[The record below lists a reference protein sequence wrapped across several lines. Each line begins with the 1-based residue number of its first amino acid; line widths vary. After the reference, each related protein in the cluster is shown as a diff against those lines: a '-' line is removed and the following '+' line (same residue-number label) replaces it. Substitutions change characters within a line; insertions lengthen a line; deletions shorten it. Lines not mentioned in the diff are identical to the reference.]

1 MKRIISF
8 LLLLMLLL
16 SACDNSQNN
25 PSANVSSLPEGTST
39 SSGSKKPSTQ
49 TVALLIM
56 GVLDHPTM
64 QLIQLGFVEK
74 AEQFEHYE
82 PVISGLTNGST
93 EEVLYQWEKDVDA
106 YNPDGFVMWAA
117 DDTASEFLSNQHAA
131 GLKIVIPYF
140 DVSALNA
147 PNASELSGGTI
158 DANPICDEGK
168 RLSDAAEYIVNR
180 LTQNGVTSGTIAFH
194 GDSYYQP
201 AFREY
206 IEANSSFT
214 VVERRVGDG
223 IDNTPTI
230 RDMVDHNDIVAVYN
244 PLATPDEWAAVLGQS
259 PKDAGIV
266 YVAGTAG
273 EDNLHALIAGEI
285 DAIVSRPYY
294 EAGYVGME
302 MLDRILK
309 GETFEGDA
317 WQPTLPTYIV
327 TADGT
332 GKNGPDFYLDQY
344 ARAEALFGPANQ

>member
-1 MKRIISF
+1 MKKFCILALVC
-8 LLLLMLLL
+8 LLLFT
-16 SACDNSQNN
+16 ACTRGNYTSE
-25 PSANVSSLPEGTST
+25 SITSTSVSSSDSLPPKDVVIVCSGAINHYVPRLLRLGFFEKAYELQEYTPMTSGLPEGAIIELYEEWARAIDANNAR
-39 SSGSKKPSTQ
+39 GVILWIADE
-49 TVALLIM
+49 TV
-56 GVLDHPTM
+56 
-64 QLIQLGFVEK
+64 
-74 AEQFEHYE
+74 
-82 PVISGLTNGST
+82 
-93 EEVLYQWEKDVDA
+93 
-106 YNPDGFVMWAA
+106 
-117 DDTASEFLSNQHAA
+117 SEFLSNQHAD
-131 GLKIVIPYF
+131 GVKIVIPYF

-168 RLSDAAEYIVNR
+168 RLADAAEYIVSR
-180 LTQNGVTSGTIAFH
+180 LAQNGVTSGTIAFH
-194 GDSYYQP
+194 GNSYYQP
-201 AFREY
+201 TFREY
-206 IEANSSFT
+206 IEANSSFS

-317 WQPTLPTYIV
+317 WQPALPTYIV

-344 ARAEALFGPANQ
+344 ARAEALFGPADQ

>member
-1 MKRIISF
+1 MKKFCILALVC
-8 LLLLMLLL
+8 LLLFT
-16 SACDNSQNN
+16 ACTRGNYTSE
-25 PSANVSSLPEGTST
+25 SITSTSVSSSDSLPPKDVVIVCSGAINHYVPRLLRLGFFEKAYELQEYTPMTSGLPEGAIIELYEEWARAIDANNAR
-39 SSGSKKPSTQ
+39 GVILWIADE
-49 TVALLIM
+49 TV
-56 GVLDHPTM
+56 
-64 QLIQLGFVEK
+64 
-74 AEQFEHYE
+74 
-82 PVISGLTNGST
+82 
-93 EEVLYQWEKDVDA
+93 
-106 YNPDGFVMWAA
+106 
-117 DDTASEFLSNQHAA
+117 SEFLSNQHAD
-131 GLKIVIPYF
+131 GVKIVIPYF

-194 GDSYYQP
+194 GNSYYQP

-206 IEANSSFT
+206 IEANSSFS
-214 VVERRVGDG
+214 VVEGSIYDG
-223 IDNTPTI
+223 VDNTPTI

-317 WQPTLPTYIV
+317 WQPALPTYIV

-332 GKNGPDFYLDQY
+332 GKNGPDFYLDLWE
-344 ARAEALFGPANQ
+344 RVEAFSDTVEQ

>member
-1 MKRIISF
+1 MKKFCILALVC
-8 LLLLMLLL
+8 LLLFTACTRGNYTSESITSTSVSSSDSSPPKDVVMLCVGLFNHPTIRLL
-16 SACDNSQNN
+16 RLGFLEKAYELQEYA
-25 PSANVSSLPEGTST
+25 PMVSSLPEG
-39 SSGSKKPSTQ
+39 P
-49 TVALLIM
+49 AAELYEEWARAIEANNAN
-56 GVLDHPTM
+56 GVIIWQWDASLYSIIPP
-64 QLIQLGFVEK
+64 QREK
-74 AEQFEHYE
+74 G
-82 PVISGLTNGST
+82 V
-93 EEVLYQWEKDVDA
+93 
-106 YNPDGFVMWAA
+106 
-117 DDTASEFLSNQHAA
+117 
-131 GLKIVIPYF
+131 KIVIPYM
-140 DVSALNA
+140 DVSVYNA
-147 PNASELSGGTI
+147 PEDPEDSRVLVGAI

-266 YVAGTAG
+266 YVAGITS

-285 DAIVSRPYY
+285 DAIVSTPYY

-302 MLDRILK
+302 MLDRVLK

-317 WQPTLPTYIV
+317 WQPALPTYIV

>member
-1 MKRIISF
+1 MKKFCILALVC
-8 LLLLMLLL
+8 LLLFT
-16 SACDNSQNN
+16 ACTRGNYTSE
-25 PSANVSSLPEGTST
+25 SITSTSVSSSDSLPPKDVVIVCSGAINHYVPRLLRLGFFEKAYELQEYTPMTSGLPEGAIIELYEEWARAIDANNAR
-39 SSGSKKPSTQ
+39 GVILWIADE
-49 TVALLIM
+49 TV
-56 GVLDHPTM
+56 
-64 QLIQLGFVEK
+64 
-74 AEQFEHYE
+74 
-82 PVISGLTNGST
+82 
-93 EEVLYQWEKDVDA
+93 
-106 YNPDGFVMWAA
+106 
-117 DDTASEFLSNQHAA
+117 SEFLSNQHAD
-131 GLKIVIPYF
+131 GVKIVIPYF

-194 GDSYYQP
+194 GNSYYQP

-206 IEANSSFT
+206 IEANSSFS
-214 VVERRVGDG
+214 VVEGSIYDG
-223 IDNTPTI
+223 VDNTPTI

-317 WQPTLPTYIV
+317 WQPALPTYIV
-327 TADGT
+327 TADGI

>member
-1 MKRIISF
+1 MKKFCILALVC
-8 LLLLMLLL
+8 LLLFT
-16 SACDNSQNN
+16 ACTRGNYTSE
-25 PSANVSSLPEGTST
+25 SITSTSVSSSDSLPPKDVVIVCSGAINHYVPRLLRLGFFEKAYELQEYTPMTSGLPEGAIIELYEEWARAIDANNAR
-39 SSGSKKPSTQ
+39 GVILWIADE
-49 TVALLIM
+49 TV
-56 GVLDHPTM
+56 
-64 QLIQLGFVEK
+64 
-74 AEQFEHYE
+74 
-82 PVISGLTNGST
+82 
-93 EEVLYQWEKDVDA
+93 
-106 YNPDGFVMWAA
+106 
-117 DDTASEFLSNQHAA
+117 SEFLSNQHAD
-131 GLKIVIPYF
+131 GVKIVIPYF

-194 GDSYYQP
+194 GNSYYQP

-206 IEANSSFT
+206 IEANSSFS
-214 VVERRVGDG
+214 VVEGSIYDG
-223 IDNTPTI
+223 VDNTPTI

-285 DAIVSRPYY
+285 DAIVSTPYY

-302 MLDRILK
+302 MLDRVLK

-317 WQPTLPTYIV
+317 WQPALPTYIV
-327 TADGT
+327 TADGI

-344 ARAEALFGPANQ
+344 ARAEALFGPADQ

>member
-1 MKRIISF
+1 MKKFCILALVC
-8 LLLLMLLL
+8 LLLFT
-16 SACDNSQNN
+16 ACTRGTYTSE
-25 PSANVSSLPEGTST
+25 SITSTSVSSSDSSPPKDVVIVCSGAINHYVPRLLRLGFFEKAYELQEYTPMTSGLPEGAIIELYEEWARAIDANNAR
-39 SSGSKKPSTQ
+39 GVILWIADE
-49 TVALLIM
+49 TV
-56 GVLDHPTM
+56 
-64 QLIQLGFVEK
+64 
-74 AEQFEHYE
+74 
-82 PVISGLTNGST
+82 
-93 EEVLYQWEKDVDA
+93 
-106 YNPDGFVMWAA
+106 
-117 DDTASEFLSNQHAA
+117 SEFLSNQHAD
-131 GLKIVIPYF
+131 GVKIVIPYF

-266 YVAGTAG
+266 YVAGITS

-285 DAIVSRPYY
+285 DAIVSTPYY

-302 MLDRILK
+302 MMDRVLK

-344 ARAEALFGPANQ
+344 ARAEALFGPADQ

>member
-1 MKRIISF
+1 MKKFCILALVC
-8 LLLLMLLL
+8 LLLFT
-16 SACDNSQNN
+16 ACTRGNYTSE
-25 PSANVSSLPEGTST
+25 SITSTSVSSSDSSPPKDVVIVCSGAINHYVPRLLRLGFFEKAYELQEYTPMTSGLPEGAIIELYEEWARAIDANNAR
-39 SSGSKKPSTQ
+39 GVILWIADE
-49 TVALLIM
+49 TV
-56 GVLDHPTM
+56 
-64 QLIQLGFVEK
+64 
-74 AEQFEHYE
+74 
-82 PVISGLTNGST
+82 
-93 EEVLYQWEKDVDA
+93 
-106 YNPDGFVMWAA
+106 
-117 DDTASEFLSNQHAA
+117 SEFLSNQHAD
-131 GLKIVIPYF
+131 GVKIVIPYF

-266 YVAGTAG
+266 YVAGITS

-285 DAIVSRPYY
+285 DAIVSTPYY

-344 ARAEALFGPANQ
+344 ARAEALFGPADQ

>member
-1 MKRIISF
+1 MKKFCILALVC
-8 LLLLMLLL
+8 LLLFT
-16 SACDNSQNN
+16 ACTRGNYTSE
-25 PSANVSSLPEGTST
+25 SITSTSVSSSDSLPPKDVVIVCSGAINHYVPRLLRLGFFEKAYELQEYTPMTSGLPEGAIIELYEEWARAIDANNAR
-39 SSGSKKPSTQ
+39 GVILWIADE
-49 TVALLIM
+49 TV
-56 GVLDHPTM
+56 
-64 QLIQLGFVEK
+64 
-74 AEQFEHYE
+74 
-82 PVISGLTNGST
+82 
-93 EEVLYQWEKDVDA
+93 
-106 YNPDGFVMWAA
+106 
-117 DDTASEFLSNQHAA
+117 SEFLSNQHAD
-131 GLKIVIPYF
+131 GVKIVIPYF

-194 GDSYYQP
+194 GNSYYQP

-206 IEANSSFT
+206 IEANSSFS
-214 VVERRVGDG
+214 VVEGSIYDG
-223 IDNTPTI
+223 VDNTPTI

-317 WQPTLPTYIV
+317 WQPALPTYIV
-327 TADGT
+327 TADGI

-344 ARAEALFGPANQ
+344 ARAEALFGPADQ

>member
-1 MKRIISF
+1 MKKFCILALVC
-8 LLLLMLLL
+8 LLLFT
-16 SACDNSQNN
+16 ACTRGNYTSE
-25 PSANVSSLPEGTST
+25 SITSTSVSSSDSLPPKDVVIVCSGAINHYVPRLLRLGFFEKAYELQEYTPMTSGLPEGAIIELYEEWARAIDANNAR
-39 SSGSKKPSTQ
+39 GVILWIADE
-49 TVALLIM
+49 TV
-56 GVLDHPTM
+56 
-64 QLIQLGFVEK
+64 
-74 AEQFEHYE
+74 
-82 PVISGLTNGST
+82 
-93 EEVLYQWEKDVDA
+93 
-106 YNPDGFVMWAA
+106 
-117 DDTASEFLSNQHAA
+117 SEFLSNQHAD
-131 GLKIVIPYF
+131 GVKIVIPYF

-317 WQPTLPTYIV
+317 WQPALPTYIV
-327 TADGT
+327 TADGI

>member
-1 MKRIISF
+1 MKKFCILALVC
-8 LLLLMLLL
+8 LLLFT
-16 SACDNSQNN
+16 ACTRGNYTSE
-25 PSANVSSLPEGTST
+25 SITSTSVSSSDSLPPKDVVIVCSGAINHYVPRLLRLGFFEKAYELQEYTPMTSGLPEGAIIELYEEWARAIDANNAR
-39 SSGSKKPSTQ
+39 GVILWIADE
-49 TVALLIM
+49 TV
-56 GVLDHPTM
+56 
-64 QLIQLGFVEK
+64 
-74 AEQFEHYE
+74 
-82 PVISGLTNGST
+82 
-93 EEVLYQWEKDVDA
+93 
-106 YNPDGFVMWAA
+106 
-117 DDTASEFLSNQHAA
+117 SEFLSNQHAD
-131 GLKIVIPYF
+131 GVKIVIPYF

-194 GDSYYQP
+194 GNSYYQP

-317 WQPTLPTYIV
+317 WQPALPTYIV

-332 GKNGPDFYLDQY
+332 GKNGPDFYLDLWE
-344 ARAEALFGPANQ
+344 RVEAFSDTVEQ